1 MHAKTVWIVLGDIHE
16 SLSRL
21 DGISELGEACGVVVN
36 GDFTNYG
43 GPDRL
48 ARIYGALKARCPRVL
63 GHAGNLDQPGCQAW
77 LDAQG
82 AGIHARTAELAPG
95 VCAMGLGGSTPT
107 PACTPTEYPEEDYER
122 WLADLRRQAAGFRRL
137 VLVSHNP
144 PKDTSCDR
152 ILSGLHVGSRAVRAF
167 IENVQPD
174 LCICGH
180 IHEAR
185 GEDRIGSTRI
195 VNPGAFKDGGYVVLA
210 MGEDGS
216 LEAELKFAA
225 G

>member
-1 MHAKTVWIVLGDIHE
+1 MPAKAVWIVVGDVHE
-16 SLSRL
+16 NLTRL
-21 DGISELGEACGVVVN
+21 PDIPELAEASGVVVN

-43 GPDRL
+43 GPGKL
-48 ARIYGALKARCPRVL
+48 AGIYGALAERCPRVL
-63 GHAGNLDQPGCQAW
+63 GHVGNLDRPECQDW
-77 LDAQG
+77 LETRG
-82 AGIHARTAELAPG
+82 VNIHARAVELAPG

-107 PACTPTEYPEEDYER
+107 PARTPTEYPEEAYEG
-122 WLADLRRQAAGFRRL
+122 WLKDLARQAEGFRHA

-144 PKDTSCDR
+144 PKDCSCDR
-152 ILSGLHVGSRAVRAF
+152 IASGLHVGSQAVRDF
-167 IENVQPD
+167 IEAHAPEI
-174 LCICGH
+174 CICGH

-195 VNPGAFKDGGYVVLA
+195 INPGAFKDGGYVVLSLA
-210 MGEDGS
+210 SDGS

>member
-1 MHAKTVWIVLGDIHE
+1 MPAKAVWIVVGDIHE
-16 SLSRL
+16 NLSRL
-21 DGISELGEACGVVVN
+21 PGIPELAEARGILVN

-43 GPDRL
+43 GPGRL
-48 ARIYGALKARCPRVL
+48 EQIVASLEAACPCVL
-63 GHAGNLDQPGCQAW
+63 GHAGNLDRPECQDW
-77 LDAQG
+77 LETRG
-82 AGIHARTAELAPG
+82 VNIHARAVELAPG

-107 PACTPTEYPEEDYER
+107 PARTPTEYPDEAYEG
-122 WLADLRRQAAGFRRL
+122 WLKDLARQAEGFRHA

-144 PKDTSCDR
+144 PKDCSCDR
-152 ILSGLHVGSRAVRAF
+152 IASGLHVGSQAVRDF
-167 IENVQPD
+167 IEAHAPEI
-174 LCICGH
+174 CICGH

-195 VNPGAFKDGGYVVLA
+195 INPGAFKDGGYVVLSLA
-210 MGEDGS
+210 SDGS